1 MNALISSPHL
11 LFVGRGSPHLPTF
24 GVLWGVVPHISPHSG
39 MWGIHNKPISHIWEM
54 VWGWFGDVLG
64 MFWGCSGDVW
74 EVFGMCLEGV
84 WKVFGMFW
92 RWLEGVWVCLSVVWD
107 VFWIVL
113 ASLGNVLETG
123 LGGTVKKQ

>member
-74 EVFGMCLEGV
+74 DAFGRCLGCFGDG
-84 WKVFGMFW
+84 WKVFGCV
-92 RWLEGVWVCLSVVWD
+92 RVCSSVVWE

-113 ASLGNVLETG
+113 ASLGNVLVARV
-123 LGGTVKKQ
+123 GGTVKDQ